1 MKRVFSFVLVFFS
14 VHLLFGQQ
22 KEWQNLLQLL
32 QKEAAYFQGKSGFIQ
47 LMKSDHNIFSIEKF
61 TINDSLVVSKMWL
74 GDRFD
79 SENPGQY
86 LEERIVLEPEL
97 SIVSTEIYYD
107 FSYYFENFPE
117 TQFLLLKINPEF
129 PVVHQ
134 TVSISKDQ
142 QTGKENRT
150 EMEGTTEQIL
160 IPIRIKSRKKIFKA
174 IDRYQRTTLKQ
185 ELELDRRH

>member
-1 MKRVFSFVLVFFS
+1 
-14 VHLLFGQQ
+14 
-22 KEWQNLLQLL
+22 
-32 QKEAAYFQGKSGFIQ
+32 
-47 LMKSDHNIFSIEKF
+47 
-61 TINDSLVVSKMWL
+61 

-107 FSYYFENFPE
+107 FSYYFEDFPE
-117 TQFLLLKINPEF
+117 TQFLLLELDSNYPLR
-129 PVVHQ
+129 HQ
-134 TVSISKDQ
+134 TISIGKDQ
-142 QTGKENRT
+142 QTGKESRA
-150 EMEGTTEQIL
+150 EIEGITEQIL

>member
-1 MKRVFSFVLVFFS
+1 MKRAKIV
-14 VHLLFGQQ
+14 LLFLFSANLLFAQQ

-32 QKEAAYFQGKSGFIQ
+32 QKEADYFQGKSGFIQ

-79 SENPGQY
+79 SENPGRY

-117 TQFLLLKINPEF
+117 TQFLLLELDSNYPLRHQTISIHKNPE
-129 PVVHQ
+129 
-134 TVSISKDQ
+134 
-142 QTGKENRT
+142 TGEDERV
-150 EMEGTTEQIL
+150 ELEGDTNQIL
-160 IPIRIKSRKKIFKA
+160 IPVRNKNREKIFKA
-174 IDRYQRTTLKQ
+174 IDQYQRTTLKNK
-185 ELELDRRH
+185 LEDDRWH